1 MSNFENDIQNVF
13 EGAEFQ
19 PSDRVWAGVEAAL
32 TAKKK
37 KGIFFMWQTYGVA
50 AGLALIFT
58 FGFLYNDGF
67 FNNGSNMPVKELSKV
82 EQEEEKN
89 ENTEDPNNKANQEL
103 QESSLDSKTARASKD
118 DEKDETP
125 AKVNAE
131 SIDAL
136 KDPQSIN
143 DALQARVNEQ
153 QGKKETG
160 GESLNNDNRVSNDLT
175 MIDSNVPVDV
185 FSNTVIAKAELKPYR
200 YSLASEILLFN
211 AKMSLESMKKAEI
224 LASNITEQ
232 KSNVFTGQQSING
245 SLGNS
250 VLNLSSTG
258 FSNSALSA
266 DLRDPNNFNTLSAS
280 VESGEDQA
288 LGAISA
294 GFGFTMDLSKRLSL
308 NLGARYSEFRF
319 RNTSNAYSVED
330 GRSLPIYAPIGFDAS
345 NVFFIGD
352 YNLEN
357 TVQSLFLQSTFSY
370 KVLSFGKFDVAV
382 KAGVGVDYFLAYKIK
397 GDLNFLDTRKVNA
410 SESDFL
416 NRTNISGVSGLG
428 LNYRLSSQF
437 GISGDIS
444 YRRFITRQTGDV
456 NSTASSVLGF
466 GLSIN
471 YFLNR
476 KEE

>member
-32 TAKKK
+32 TAQKK
-37 KGIFFMWQTYGVA
+37 KGIFFMWQTYGIA
-50 AGLALIFT
+50 AGLAVIFT

-67 FNNGSNMPVKELSKV
+67 FNNGPNVPVKELSKV
-82 EQEEEKN
+82 EQEEDKKAN
-89 ENTEDPNNKANQEL
+89 AEDPSNKTNQEL
-103 QESSLDSKTARASKD
+103 EESGLDTKTNQASKD
-118 DEKDETP
+118 DENEKTLES
-125 AKVNAE
+125 VNPG

-143 DALQARVNEQ
+143 DALQARVNQE
-153 QGKKETG
+153 KKETNG
-160 GESLNNDNRVSNDLT
+160 VSRDNDNAVSNDLKL
-175 MIDSNVPVDV
+175 IDNTVALDV
-185 FSNTVIAKAELKPYR
+185 FNSLVLAKAKSKPYR

-211 AKMSLESMKKAEI
+211 AKMSLEPMKETEI
-224 LASNITEQ
+224 LASNIPES
-232 KSNVFTGQQSING
+232 KPNDFAGQQSING

-345 NVFFIGD
+345 NVFFIGN
-352 YNLEN
+352 YELEN

-370 KVLSFGKFDVAV
+370 KVLSFGNFDVALR
-382 KAGVGVDYFLAYKIK
+382 AGVGVDYFLAYKIK
-397 GDLNFLDTRKVNA
+397 GDLNFLETRKVNP

-428 LNYRLSSQF
+428 LNYRLNNQF

-444 YRRFITRQTGDV
+444 YRRFITSQNSDV
-456 NSTASSVLGF
+456 NSTPASVLGF

>member
-19 PSDRVWAGVEAAL
+19 PSERVWTGVEAAL

-37 KGIFFMWQTYGVA
+37 KGVFLMWQTYGIA
-50 AGLALIFT
+50 AGLAVILS

-67 FNNGSNMPVKELSKV
+67 FNNGPNVPVKELSKV

-89 ENTEDPNNKANQEL
+89 KNTEDPDNKANQEL
-103 QESSLDSKTARASKD
+103 EESGLDTKTTQASMD
-118 DEKDETP
+118 DEKEETP
-125 AKVNAE
+125 EKENSG

-143 DALQARVNEQ
+143 ALQARVNEQ
-153 QGKKETG
+153 HGKKET
-160 GESLNNDNRVSNDLT
+160 EVVSSDNNNPVSNGLKL
-175 MIDSNVPVDV
+175 IDSTLPLDV
-185 FSNTVIAKAELKPYR
+185 FSNTVMAKAESKPYR

-211 AKMSLESMKKAEI
+211 AKMSLEPMKEEEI
-224 LASNITEQ
+224 LARNTIEQ
-232 KSNVFTGQQSING
+232 KPDVFAGQQSING

-258 FSNSALSA
+258 FSSSALSA
-266 DLRDPNNFNTLSAS
+266 DLRDPNNFNTVSAE
-280 VESGEDQA
+280 VESSEDQA

-294 GFGFTMDLSKRLSL
+294 GFGFTMELSRRLSL

-330 GRSLPIYAPIGFDAS
+330 GRSLPIYAPIGFNSS
-345 NVFFIGD
+345 NVFFIGGYD
-352 YNLEN
+352 LEN

-370 KVLSFGKFDVAV
+370 KVLSFGKFDVSLR
-382 KAGVGVDYFLAYKIK
+382 AGVGVDYFLAYKIK
-397 GDLNFLDTRKVNA
+397 GDLNFLETRKVNP

-428 LNYRLSSQF
+428 LNYRLNNQF

-444 YRRFITRQTGDV
+444 YRRFVTSQNSDV
-456 NSTASSVLGF
+456 NSTPASVLGF